1 MSWSNTLRIATF
13 LAGSALLPM
22 VATSAAT
29 AETRALVIGIDTY
42 RYLLK
47 QQWLRGAVNDADDI
61 AAALRSRNV
70 RDLTVL
76 TERDATRSKVVP
88 ALDALIER
96 TKAGD
101 LVIFTFSGHGV
112 SEVWGKNRPP
122 GVTEGVPHETFLLAD
137 VVIPNNK
144 GIVDLG
150 AGGDAADRLPGTELN
165 QKFVRLQAK
174 GARIIFVADA
184 CHGGGGTRR
193 FALSEITTRS
203 VVGRPYAEGQD
214 PLAGLYASLPTPVD
228 PDTAIPNLTLLAA
241 VDRYHAVREVAIPK
255 GGDKMRGALSYSFA
269 RLIDGTAK
277 LPAGND
283 LTRRA
288 LFDYI
293 SATVRPNAANDQDP
307 DLQPRRDPDLV
318 VMKGADFPASGRPA
332 AAAEIRTIRVRTED
346 GPPVT
351 AAQNVKGAFDIV
363 PVEAGQ
369 TAPADLSYVSKSRSV
384 YSATRDLLVDNI
396 APEAL
401 TGVAEREFA
410 VRKLLRMSTSRP
422 LELALDKSDRL
433 YYDGEEVK
441 LQTPDLFLDRNTYYA
456 LLNITGGGLIQFV
469 YPLSEKN
476 DSPTL
481 DGRTSFGKLKAATPF
496 GTDMIVLVTSSK
508 PLTKLI
514 AELRRLDDRTPRALD
529 AVTAIEAELD
539 QSSRIG
545 LQGFYSSRSKP
556 R

>member
-1 MSWSNTLRIATF
+1 MSWSNMPRTAVR
-13 LAGSALLPM
+13 LAGALLATL
-22 VATSAAT
+22 VATTAAT
-29 AETRALVIGIDTY
+29 AETRALVVGVDTY
-42 RYLLK
+42 RYLLR

-61 AAALRSRNV
+61 AAALRSRNI

-76 TERDATRSKVVP
+76 KEQDATRSKVIP

-96 TKAGD
+96 STAGD

-112 SEVWGKNRPP
+112 SELWGKSRPP
-122 GVTEGVPHETFLLAD
+122 GTTEGVPHETFLLAN

-144 GIVDLG
+144 GIVDTT

-165 QKFVRLQAK
+165 QKFSRLQAK

-193 FALSEITTRS
+193 FLPSEITSRS
-203 VVGRPYAEGQD
+203 LVGQPYAEGQD
-214 PLAGLYASLPTPVD
+214 PLAALYASLPTPVD
-228 PDTAIPNLTLLAA
+228 PDIALPNLTLLAA
-241 VDRYHAVREVAIPK
+241 VDRYHAVREVVIPK

-277 LPAGND
+277 LPNGHD

-288 LFDYI
+288 LFDYV
-293 SATVRPNAANDQDP
+293 SATVRANAANDQDP
-307 DLQPRRDPDLV
+307 DLQPRREPDLL
-318 VMKGADFPASGRPA
+318 VMKNADFTASGTPST
-332 AAAEIRTIRVRTED
+332 AAEVRTVRVRTED
-346 GPPVT
+346 GPPVA

-369 TAPADLSYVSKSRSV
+369 TAPADLSYVSKTRSV
-384 YSATRDLLVDNI
+384 YSAMRDLLADDI
-396 APEAL
+396 GPEAL

-410 VRKLLRMSTSRP
+410 IRKLLRMSTSQP
-422 LELALDKSDRL
+422 LELSLDKSDRL
-433 YYDGEEVK
+433 YYEGEEVAV
-441 LQTPDLFLDRNTYYA
+441 QTSDRFLDKNTYYA
-456 LLNITGGGLIQFV
+456 LFNITGRGQIQFV

-481 DGRTSFGKLKAATPF
+481 NGRMSFGSLKAAKPF
-496 GTDMIVLVTSSK
+496 GTDMIVLVTSPK
-508 PLTKLI
+508 PMADLVAKL
-514 AELRRLDDRTPRALD
+514 RSFDDRTPRALD
-529 AVTAIEAELD
+529 AVTAIEAALD
-539 QSSRIG
+539 QSGRIG
-545 LQGFYSSRSKP
+545 LQGFYTSRTKP